1 MRASGREFIQK
12 ANGMLRGGARV
23 IPMKLMQGCPLHSLL
38 KENYG
43 CIIGE

>member
-12 ANGMLRGGARV
+12 ANGLLRPGTRV
-23 IPMKLMQGCPLHSLL
+23 IPVKLMQGCPMHSLL

-43 CIIGE
+43 L

>member
-23 IPMKLMQGCPLHSLL
+23 IPMNLMQGCPPAQPA
-38 KENYG
+38 E
-43 CIIGE
+43 GELWMDNR

>member
-12 ANGMLRGGARV
+12 ANGLLRAGTRV
-23 IPMKLMQGCPLHSLL
+23 IPVKLMQGCLL